1 MSSSYRV
8 NCDLEGNYEGEIRKD
23 AMNSVL
29 DSIGDLTDSGLEST
43 NLSADEDYNQ
53 PGRINVRITLEGN
66 KMATGSQEIIE
77 DILRICKEIDVDI
90 TSISCYKN

>member
-8 NCDLEGNYEGEIRKD
+8 NCDLEGTYEGEIRKD

-29 DSIGDLTDSGLEST
+29 DSIGGLTDSGLEST

-53 PGRINVRITLEGN
+53 PGKINVRITLEGN
-66 KMATGSQEIIE
+66 KMASGSQEIIE

-90 TSISCYKN
+90 TSISCYKY